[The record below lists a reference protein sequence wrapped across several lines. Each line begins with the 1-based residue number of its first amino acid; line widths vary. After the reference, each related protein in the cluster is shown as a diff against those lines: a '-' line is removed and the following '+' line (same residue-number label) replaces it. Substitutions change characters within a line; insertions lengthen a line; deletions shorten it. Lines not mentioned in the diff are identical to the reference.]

1 MILLNSVTSGFET
14 FPLSATLQAA
24 IKAAGYRTPT
34 PIQAQTI
41 ATTLA
46 GRDLIGTAQTGTGKT
61 AAFLIPIVERLHS
74 TGAAQHRSALILAP
88 TRELAEQIH
97 HWALRL
103 GCGLRTALVVG
114 GVSYGPQ
121 RTALN
126 GRPAIIVATPGR
138 LVDHLERGTLS
149 LREVGIV
156 VLDEADR
163 MLDMGFKPQLDRIM
177 RALPPLPAT
186 RQTLLFS
193 ATLPPD
199 LTSLARMHLR
209 NAVRIDVGS
218 PATLPRQA
226 TQDVYLVEAIHKTP
240 LLLSLAQRHSGT
252 MLVFARTK
260 HRTDRVAR
268 ALRNAG
274 HSVQRLH
281 ADRSQSQRREALE
294 GFRSGRYRIL
304 IATDIAARGIDVA
317 DIQRVVNYDLPHTVA
332 DYVHRVGRT
341 ARAGAT
347 GHATSFAAP
356 EERAQLHAIERHIG
370 RPLPRRVN
378 AGSDATRAAN
388 LPHAREVHHEQR
400 THYTPLRSRVL
411 GNDSRHWRARQ
422 D

>member
-1 MILLNSVTSGFET
+1 VIPLNSVTSGFEE
-14 FPLSATLQAA
+14 FSLSANLQAA

-46 GRDLIGTAQTGTGKT
+46 GRDVIGTAQTGTGKT
-61 AAFLIPIVERLHS
+61 AAFLIPIVERLRAT
-74 TGAAQHRSALILAP
+74 TGVPQYRSALILAP
-88 TRELAEQIH
+88 TRELAEQTH
-97 HWALRL
+97 HWAVRL

-114 GVSYGPQ
+114 GVSYEPQ
-121 RTALN
+121 CVALRS
-126 GRPAIIVATPGR
+126 RPAIIVATPGR
-138 LVDHLERGTLS
+138 LVDHLDRGTSS
-149 LREVGIV
+149 LRDVGIV

-163 MLDMGFKPQLDRIM
+163 MLDMGFKAQLDRIM
-177 RALPPLPAT
+177 CALPPLPAP

-199 LTSLARMHLR
+199 LTTLARMHLR
-209 NAVRIDVGS
+209 NPVRIKVG
-218 PATLPRQA
+218 PATPPPQA
-226 TQDVYLVEAIHKTP
+226 AQDVYLVAGTEKTP

-268 ALRNAG
+268 ALRTAG
-274 HSVQRLH
+274 HAVQRLH

-317 DIQRVVNYDLPHTVA
+317 EIQRVVNYDLPHTVE

-356 EERAQLHAIERHIG
+356 EEHAQLHAIERHIG
-370 RPLPRRVN
+370 RPLLRR
-378 AGSDATRAAN
+378 
-388 LPHAREVHHEQR
+388 PHAGTNVSQMAGRR
-400 THYTPLRSRVL
+400 
-411 GNDSRHWRARQ
+411 
-422 D
+422 